1 MRLRHLADE
10 LGTTAARLAVAFALS
25 NPLVTSVLFGATSPA
40 QVADDVGALELY
52 ERLTEDDLRSLCS
65 AVQPDA
71 AQP

>member
-1 MRLRHLADE
+1 
-10 LGTTAARLAVAFALS
+10 
-25 NPLVTSVLFGATSPA
+25 VTSVLFGATSPA